1 MIDKEN
7 DGMPTEATSK
17 KHWRK
22 LSNGSTLTEVTNNA
36 RDRKNAMHYQSVG
49 DVPEKSKQVGKIRK
63 NSACSIPSISTLSEN
78 QFA

>member
-17 KHWRK
+17 RHCRK
-22 LSNGSTLTEVTNNA
+22 MSDGSTLTNTA
-36 RDRKNAMHYQSVG
+36 KDRKNALHYQSVG